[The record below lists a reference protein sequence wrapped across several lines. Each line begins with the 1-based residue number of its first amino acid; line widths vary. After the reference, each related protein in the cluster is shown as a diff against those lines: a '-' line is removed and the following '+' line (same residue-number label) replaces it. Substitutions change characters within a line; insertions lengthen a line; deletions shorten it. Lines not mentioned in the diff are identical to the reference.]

1 MASLSAAMEV
11 AMTTLTILTAA
22 RELIEPP
29 GSWCQ
34 GCCARAADGDRAFG
48 LANAAQRCGLGAIWT
63 IQNDNTEG
71 VIKCEV
77 ILAEVAKGRGFDN
90 FPKFNDDPA
99 TTHAMILA
107 AFDRAIEKAKS
118 I

>member
-1 MASLSAAMEV
+1 
-11 AMTTLTILTAA
+11 MTTLTILTAA

-34 GCCARAADGDRAFG
+34 KFSALDVHGYSVSN
-48 LANAAQRCGLGAIWT
+48 LAEAITRCGLGAIWT
-63 IQNDNTEG
+63 TGGFKGEHGWQAED
-71 VIKCEV
+71 
-77 ILAEVAKGRGFDN
+77 ILAQVAKELGFDN